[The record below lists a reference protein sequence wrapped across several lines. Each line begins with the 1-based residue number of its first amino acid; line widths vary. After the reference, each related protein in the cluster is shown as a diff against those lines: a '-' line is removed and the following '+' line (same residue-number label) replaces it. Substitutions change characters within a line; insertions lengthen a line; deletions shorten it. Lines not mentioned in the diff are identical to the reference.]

1 MEDLAER
8 LRAALSARDDIVFAY
23 LFGSQASGRTHPRSD
38 VDVAVWLR
46 EPYDKETF
54 APLVGVIGALTS
66 ALHRDDIDVV
76 ILNEAGLRV
85 AFNALHGTL
94 LLSRDEDQRIRAEAA
109 IMSRYHDRLPYIRRH
124 LDHEARMMAEH
135 GFS

>member
-1 MEDLAER
+1 MGDLATR
-8 LRAALSARDDIVFAY
+8 LKDALEARDDIFFAY

-46 EPYDKETF
+46 EPYDRESF
-54 APLVGVIGALTS
+54 RPLLGVIGALTS

-85 AFNALHGTL
+85 AFQALHGQL
-94 LLSRDEDQRIRAEAA
+94 LFSRDEDVRIRAEAA

-124 LDHEARMMAEH
+124 LDHEARMMVER